1 MKTRGYLVVLLFLL
15 CIFPKTVYATE
26 KTYDDLINDDN
37 DINILEENKIQEED
51 TLPIIEATSFS
62 SSKDTKINLTDKVS
76 ILNSSDSTY
85 TINFE
90 TTTPS
95 GIILTTS
102 SINPT
107 EIGTYYV
114 KISINKYNL
123 EKTIEINVYDKLLT
137 DESTV
142 EASGDFVETT
152 VTTPDEKVYDHSFS
166 GEDYELTYENTDD
179 YQSLNFSV
187 NNEKDET
194 IYIVYV
200 DNEELY
206 KYYLSNN
213 GEVKSLKLNISGKI
227 ITIKVIG
234 KGNILTPHFNKV
246 KNIYKITYENDQNS
260 INYESEDTNYILDN
274 NTFEKTGY
282 TFNGWKVDN
291 DIYNPGDKIT
301 LTDDITI
308 SATWNLS
315 LYEVKYYLDNDT
327 FILRTY
333 SILNQTLFIPT
344 LAGYNFLG
352 WFDEYNNKI
361 TSLTTGNLILYA
373 KWEKPSPIKTTFVPA
388 KLKYIPST
396 SEHTSSDNKKI
407 DQDSSTSNPEI
418 ITIPTSFNSKNI
430 ELNYYII
437 FGALLLLISY
447 LLIKLRILNQKE

>member
-26 KTYDDLINDDN
+26 KTYDDIINDDN

-114 KISINKYNL
+114 KIYIDKYNL

-142 EASGDFVETT
+142 ESSGDFVETT

-206 KYYLSNN
+206 KYYL
-213 GEVKSLKLNISGKI
+213 
-227 ITIKVIG
+227 
-234 KGNILTPHFNKV
+234 
-246 KNIYKITYENDQNS
+246 
-260 INYESEDTNYILDN
+260 
-274 NTFEKTGY
+274 
-282 TFNGWKVDN
+282 
-291 DIYNPGDKIT
+291 
-301 LTDDITI
+301 
-308 SATWNLS
+308 
-315 LYEVKYYLDNDT
+315 
-327 FILRTY
+327 
-333 SILNQTLFIPT
+333 
-344 LAGYNFLG
+344 
-352 WFDEYNNKI
+352 
-361 TSLTTGNLILYA
+361 
-373 KWEKPSPIKTTFVPA
+373 
-388 KLKYIPST
+388 
-396 SEHTSSDNKKI
+396 
-407 DQDSSTSNPEI
+407 
-418 ITIPTSFNSKNI
+418 
-430 ELNYYII
+430 
-437 FGALLLLISY
+437 
-447 LLIKLRILNQKE
+447 

>member
-1 MKTRGYLVVLLFLL
+1 M
-15 CIFPKTVYATE
+15 
-26 KTYDDLINDDN
+26 
-37 DINILEENKIQEED
+37 
-51 TLPIIEATSFS
+51 
-62 SSKDTKINLTDKVS
+62 
-76 ILNSSDSTY
+76 
-85 TINFE
+85 
-90 TTTPS
+90 
-95 GIILTTS
+95 
-102 SINPT
+102 
-107 EIGTYYV
+107 
-114 KISINKYNL
+114 
-123 EKTIEINVYDKLLT
+123 
-137 DESTV
+137 
-142 EASGDFVETT
+142 
-152 VTTPDEKVYDHSFS
+152 
-166 GEDYELTYENTDD
+166 
-179 YQSLNFSV
+179 

-234 KGNILTPHFNKV
+234 KGNILTPHFNKI
-246 KNIYKITYENDQNS
+246 KNTYKITYENDENS
-260 INYESEDTNYILDN
+260 INYESEDNNHILDN

-308 SATWNLS
+308 SATWDLS

-361 TSLTTGNLILYA
+361 TSPTTGNLILYA
-373 KWEKPSPIKTTFVPA
+373 KWEKSSPIKTTFVPA

-396 SEHTSSDNKKI
+396 SEHTSSDNKTI
-407 DQDSSTSNPEI
+407 DQDSSASNPEI

>member
-1 MKTRGYLVVLLFLL
+1 MKMIKTLL
-15 CIFPKTVYATE
+15 IMNQK
-26 KTYDDLINDDN
+26 
-37 DINILEENKIQEED
+37 
-51 TLPIIEATSFS
+51 
-62 SSKDTKINLTDKVS
+62 
-76 ILNSSDSTY
+76 
-85 TINFE
+85 
-90 TTTPS
+90 
-95 GIILTTS
+95 ILT
-102 SINPT
+102 I
-107 EIGTYYV
+107 
-114 KISINKYNL
+114 
-123 EKTIEINVYDKLLT
+123 
-137 DESTV
+137 
-142 EASGDFVETT
+142 F
-152 VTTPDEKVYDHSFS
+152 
-166 GEDYELTYENTDD
+166 
-179 YQSLNFSV
+179 
-187 NNEKDET
+187 
-194 IYIVYV
+194 
-200 DNEELY
+200 
-206 KYYLSNN
+206 
-213 GEVKSLKLNISGKI
+213 
-227 ITIKVIG
+227 
-234 KGNILTPHFNKV
+234 
-246 KNIYKITYENDQNS
+246 
-260 INYESEDTNYILDN
+260 LDN

-373 KWEKPSPIKTTFVPA
+373 KWEKTSPIKTTFVPA

-396 SEHTSSDNKKI
+396 SEHTSSDNKTI

-418 ITIPTSFNSKNI
+418 ITMPTSFNSKNI

-447 LLIKLRILNQKE
+447 LLIKLRILNQKRVILIEKNS